1 MLCFLRFFIYKAPNF
16 GKRGMRK
23 HKIPKTLGYFIGRID
38 IDKIDVNNVYLKVF
52 FFKTVEYFRF
62 YESTT
67 IVFGTFNVK
76 LKSRVKRFLK

>member
-38 IDKIDVNNVYLKVF
+38 IDKIDVNNVYLKGF
-52 FFKTVEYFRF
+52 F
-62 YESTT
+62 
-67 IVFGTFNVK
+67 
-76 LKSRVKRFLK
+76 